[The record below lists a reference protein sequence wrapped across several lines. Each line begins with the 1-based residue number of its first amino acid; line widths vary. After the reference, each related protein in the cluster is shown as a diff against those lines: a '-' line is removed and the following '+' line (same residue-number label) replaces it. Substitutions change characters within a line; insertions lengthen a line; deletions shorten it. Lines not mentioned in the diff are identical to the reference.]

1 MEKKNF
7 ECGAF
12 SPFPL
17 RSEWFLCVVRILQ
30 LFFPVITIVYIS
42 VCKCVWVCMCERSN
56 GNNSSS
62 CQCVRDYIWKIL
74 HTEYFFLLR
83 THRERIRLKINWW
96 KNGKGIYLI
105 YCSICGIHGI
115 SFACLFVI
123 MSMVCMLCACASA
136 AVCVAHSFHLPS
148 SEQ

>member
-7 ECGAF
+7 ECGSF
-12 SPFPL
+12 SLSPPFDL
-17 RSEWFLCVVRILQ
+17 NDFCVVFAFFNSFFLLLL
-30 LFFPVITIVYIS
+30 LFTFQIAN
-42 VCKCVWVCMCERSN
+42 VWVCMCERSN

-96 KNGKGIYLI
+96 KNGKGIHLI

-123 MSMVCMLCACASA
+123 VSMLCMLCACASA
-136 AVCVAHSFHLPS
+136 AECVVHSFHLPS